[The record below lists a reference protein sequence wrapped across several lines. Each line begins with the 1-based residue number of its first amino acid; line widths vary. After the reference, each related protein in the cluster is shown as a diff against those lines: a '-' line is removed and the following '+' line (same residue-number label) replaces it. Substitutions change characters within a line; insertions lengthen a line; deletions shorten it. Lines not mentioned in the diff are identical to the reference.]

1 MREGVVLSLAL
12 VPSVFVYAPMIA
24 AGASPLSV
32 ILTTYVVNMRHYLM
46 AATLAPSFGAFSRRR
61 LALIAHVVND
71 ESFAVAVS
79 RSRPPDA
86 AVFLGSAAAI
96 FVAFVGGVTV
106 GTLIGGLVAEPE
118 RYGLDL
124 VATQL
129 RHRRDWLVAVGS
141 ALAALAIAVRLPGNW
156 HIIIAGLT
164 VSGAGALFGDPEDT
178 A

>member
-1 MREGVVLSLAL
+1 
-12 VPSVFVYAPMIA
+12 
-24 AGASPLSV
+24 
-32 ILTTYVVNMRHYLM
+32 
-46 AATLAPSFGAFSRRR
+46 SRRR

-118 RYGLDL
+118 RYGLDFAFPAVFLAL
-124 VATQL
+124 VAAQL
-129 RHRRDWLVAVGS
+129 RHRRDWLVAIGS
-141 ALAALAIAVRLPGNW
+141 ALVALAIAVRLPRKW
-156 HIIIAGLT
+156 HLLHAGPL
-164 VSGAGALFGDPEDT
+164 VCARRPLPGDPEQ
-178 A
+178 AG